1 MFLIKRESF
10 MLEKEIKF
18 ISDFIINKIKDL
30 GSYFTYD
37 ELFNSDIN
45 PAVLKFISAEVD
57 FRIYEDRKK
66 LLQNSLFDYSGSE
79 IGKYFN
85 LIGKEIKK
93 STKISYSDIRDA
105 VHQAI
110 AFNADYTI
118 TPNEALKNLFFDKK
132 QERKVEE
139 IKLMLN
145 YVYYYPYMK
154 DILNSYLEKKKL
166 SKLSMS
172 ELTVILSE
180 IDKELLTSEPE
191 KVIDDVLN
199 TLTDYYNIGSFD
211 KRKISVNLIES
222 YLKEKKLDKYL
233 KNLKINIL
241 PGSKQKYGI
250 GEIKT
255 FLFSTTVIDEESR
268 AEEEPVPVT
277 DKSIIELEEEKESF
291 DLSNEELKQSDEKEV
306 EFDITEHNH
315 LDALYNFNEEED
327 SIEAE
332 DKENIKDEKE
342 KIEEEL
348 KSSNEFKT
356 RGEEDAPIVKGKNE
370 KINETGEI
378 NIEEAG
384 QASEKER
391 KVHKA
396 ESGKTLRKKDIFSY
410 LSNKEIEKIVGYI
423 FNDDRDEFASAMEK
437 IAESE
442 SYDEATEILKNIFKS
457 YNVNPY
463 SKDAIVL
470 TNSVSNYF
478 EQT

>member
-1 MFLIKRESF
+1 

-45 PAVLKFISAEVD
+45 HAVLKFISAEVD
-57 FRIYEDRKK
+57 FRIFEDRKK

-105 VHQAI
+105 VNQAI
-110 AFNADYTI
+110 AFNADYII

-145 YVYYYPYMK
+145 YVYYYPYIK
-154 DILNSYLEKKKL
+154 DILNSYLDKKKL
-166 SKLSMS
+166 SKLSVS
-172 ELTVILSE
+172 ELTAILSE

-191 KVIDDVLN
+191 KIIDDVLN

-211 KRKISVNLIES
+211 KRKISVNLVES

-233 KNLKINIL
+233 KLLKLNIP
-241 PGSKQKYGI
+241 PGSKQKFDI
-250 GEIKT
+250 NEIKT
-255 FLFSTTVIDEESR
+255 FLFSTTVTDEESR
-268 AEEEPVPVT
+268 VEEVPTT
-277 DKSIIELEEEKESF
+277 DKSMIELEEGKEIY
-291 DLSNEELKQSDEKEV
+291 DLSNEEVKQSDEKEV

-315 LDALYNFNEEED
+315 LDALYNFNEEEKEEQ
-327 SIEAE
+327 SIEPE
-332 DKENIKDEKE
+332 DEENNKGEKE

-348 KSSNEFKT
+348 KSSNEFKS

-370 KINETGEI
+370 KINEAGEV
-378 NIEEAG
+378 NIEETG
-384 QASEKER
+384 QPPEKER
-391 KVHKA
+391 KSHKT
-396 ESGKTLRKKDIFSY
+396 ESGKISRKKDIFGY

-437 IAESE
+437 ITESE

-463 SKDAIVL
+463 SKDAITL

-478 EQT
+478 EQA

>member
-1 MFLIKRESF
+1 

-30 GSYFTYD
+30 GSYFTYA

-105 VHQAI
+105 VNQAI
-110 AFNADYTI
+110 AFNADYII

-145 YVYYYPYMK
+145 YVYYYPYIK
-154 DILNSYLEKKKL
+154 DILNSYIDKKKL
-166 SKLSMS
+166 SKLSVS

-211 KRKISVNLIES
+211 KSKISVNLIES
-222 YLKEKKLDKYL
+222 YLKEKKLDQYL
-233 KNLKINIL
+233 KNLKINV
-241 PGSKQKYGI
+241 PAGSKQKYDI
-250 GEIKT
+250 SEIKT
-255 FLFSTTVIDEESR
+255 FLFSTVAADEESR
-268 AEEEPVPVT
+268 AEEEQVPVSG
-277 DKSIIELEEEKESF
+277 KSIIRIGRGKR
-291 DLSNEELKQSDEKEV
+291 
-306 EFDITEHNH
+306 
-315 LDALYNFNEEED
+315 
-327 SIEAE
+327 
-332 DKENIKDEKE
+332 
-342 KIEEEL
+342 
-348 KSSNEFKT
+348 KS
-356 RGEEDAPIVKGKNE
+356 
-370 KINETGEI
+370 
-378 NIEEAG
+378 
-384 QASEKER
+384 
-391 KVHKA
+391 
-396 ESGKTLRKKDIFSY
+396 
-410 LSNKEIEKIVGYI
+410 
-423 FNDDRDEFASAMEK
+423 
-437 IAESE
+437 
-442 SYDEATEILKNIFKS
+442 
-457 YNVNPY
+457 
-463 SKDAIVL
+463 
-470 TNSVSNYF
+470 
-478 EQT
+478 